1 MNSAIIQL
9 LVLAGIAVFLVLRL
23 RNVLGTRDGYEP
35 TVKRGRD
42 PASKPVRD
50 FEVIDGGPDRD
61 ISDNVDLESRA
72 GKAFGSMKRI
82 ESEFSVSEFLDGAR
96 QAYEI
101 ILMAF
106 EGDDLE
112 TLRGFLSADVYE
124 SFETVIKNRQAQ
136 NLTVKANFIGVRE
149 IKITDAMFDSI
160 NNEAEITIKFV
171 GEITSCVNN
180 VDGEVVEGDPAVIKR
195 QKDVWTFAR
204 IIGNE
209 NPNWKLVATG
219 D

>member
-42 PASKPVRD
+42 PASKQVRD

-82 ESEFSVSEFLDGAR
+82 ESEFSVSGFLDGAR

-136 NLTVKANFIGVRE
+136 NLTVKANFIGVHE
-149 IKITDAMFDSI
+149 IKITDAIDRKS
-160 NNEAEITIKFV
+160 
-171 GEITSCVNN
+171 
-180 VDGEVVEGDPAVIKR
+180 VV
-195 QKDVWTFAR
+195 
-204 IIGNE
+204 
-209 NPNWKLVATG
+209 
-219 D
+219 

>member
-61 ISDNVDLESRA
+61 ISDNVDSESRA

-82 ESEFSVSEFLDGAR
+82 ESEFSVSGFLDGAR

-106 EGDDLE
+106 EGDDFE
-112 TLRGFLSADVYE
+112 TLRGFLSPDVYE

-180 VDGEVVEGDPAVIKR
+180 VDGEVVEGDPDVIKR